1 MIRIVE
7 CEIVRRGA
15 ATGQNLLHLFHPVRD
30 GRQELGGAIVAF
42 FFAPGL
48 KRFPKPSGLP
58 PMAVVFFR
66 SHTIELVVVSRL

>member
-1 MIRIVE
+1 VKSFGE
-7 CEIVRRGA
+7 VPPLVRTFSTFFIQSETAGRNSEA
-15 ATGQNLLHLFHPVRD
+15 PLLP
-30 GRQELGGAIVAF
+30 F